1 VKCHFREMEFCWSD
15 TDDMGGCEEWLEC
28 TVCGHTKEVPS
39 EYYRIPDDAYQEFK
53 NWEERE

>member
-1 VKCHFREMEFCWSD
+1 MEFCWSD